1 LRDVCFG
8 ERHAK
13 KVEIPRVGIQKDAL
27 IEGFAESDS
36 PAARKSGKRKEKSEE
51 RRQDAEKSVII
62 EGFADRSESDES
74 KGGDA

>member
-1 LRDVCFG
+1 LSDVCFG
-8 ERHAK
+8 GRQAK
-13 KVEIPRVGIQKDAL
+13 KVENPREGVQKDAI